1 MRTRVGIVH
10 FEGEDQVHS
19 DFVSHV
25 RAQAATYGEERSYTY
40 HREVGR
46 ELVEEVLT
54 YRQLDQDAR
63 AIASWLSTRPEA
75 HRPVMLLYVDGI
87 DFLRAFLG
95 CLYAGVVAVPAPVPH
110 DARSMA
116 RVATMFEDADVGLVL
131 TTSAIEEL
139 LTAWIGNS
147 GLTGTVTVASTDA
160 AELGDPDEWQMP
172 ELDGDTL
179 ALLQYTS
186 GSTSEPKGVMV
197 THGNLLHNAA
207 AMVEAMSAAI
217 RDGEA
222 GSVVGWLP
230 HFHDMGLIGMLLL
243 PLYAGSNLAFM
254 SPMTFLKRPVR
265 WLQLIDRYRADIT
278 VGPNFA
284 YDLLARRIPDDQL
297 TGLDLSSVRVALNGA
312 EPIRP
317 RTLEAVLD
325 RLRPYGFRADAFFPA
340 YGMAEVTLLATAG
353 AVGSPPVYLDV
364 DPAALERNEL
374 TPMAGGTRLVSS
386 GRAFG
391 VDIRVVDPDT
401 TDELPEGRVGELW
414 IRGGSV
420 TAGYWNRPEDTEEK
434 FHATTLGGDGPF
446 LRTGD
451 LGASV
456 GGEIFVTGR
465 LKDLLIVNGR
475 NLYPQDIEEAVR
487 DLHPALTGSA
497 GVVFSMDTG
506 RHERLLVIHEVKTGL
521 LDHGH
526 GENDTVTISDLA
538 RKIKL
543 SVARAFDVP
552 APSVV
557 LVDRHGVHRTTSGK
571 VQRRSMRASF
581 LENRVD
587 AVLHEEIDPAV
598 QGLRSRT
605 ATPAHA

>member
-1 MRTRVGIVH
+1 M
-10 FEGEDQVHS
+10 
-19 DFVSHV
+19 SHV
-25 RAQAATYGEERSYTY
+25 RAQVAAYGDERSYTY
-40 HREVGR
+40 HREAGR
-46 ELVEEVLT
+46 QLVEEVLT
-54 YRQLDQDAR
+54 YRRLDRDAR
-63 AIASWLSTRPEA
+63 AIAAWLSTRTEA
-75 HRPVMLLYVDGI
+75 ARPVMLLYVDGI

-110 DARSMA
+110 DARSMQ
-116 RVATMFEDADVGLVL
+116 RVATMFDDADVGLVL
-131 TTSAIEEL
+131 TTSAIDEL
-139 LTAWIGNS
+139 LTTWISDS
-147 GLTGTVTVASTDA
+147 GLADTVAVASTDA

-172 ELDGDTL
+172 ELGADTL
-179 ALLQYTS
+179 AFLQYTS

-207 AMVEAMSAAI
+207 AMVEANGA
-217 RDGEA
+217 DDTVTG
-222 GSVVGWLP
+222 VGWLP

-243 PLYAGSNLAFM
+243 PLYFGGSLAFM

-265 WLQLIDRYRADIT
+265 WLQLIDRYRAEMT
-278 VGPNFA
+278 LGPNFA

-317 RTLEAVLD
+317 RTLEAVID
-325 RLRPYGFRADAFFPA
+325 RLRPYGFRADAFLPA

-364 DPAALERNEL
+364 DTTALERNEL
-374 TPMAGGTRLVSS
+374 TPMAGGARLVSS

-401 TDELPEGRVGELW
+401 TEELPEGRVGELW

-420 TAGYWNRPEDTEEK
+420 AAGYWNRPQETAEK
-434 FHATTLGGDGPF
+434 FCATTLDGVGPY

-487 DLHPALTGSA
+487 ELHPALTGSA

-506 RHERLLVIHEVKTGL
+506 HHERLLVIHEVKTGL
-521 LDHGH
+521 LDQGD
-526 GENDTVTISDLA
+526 EETDAVTIADLA

-543 SVARAFDVP
+543 CVARTFDVP

-581 LENRVD
+581 LQDRVD

-598 QGLRSRT
+598 QELRTQSP
-605 ATPAHA
+605 APAHA

>member
-1 MRTRVGIVH
+1 M
-10 FEGEDQVHS
+10 HS

-147 GLTGTVTVASTDA
+147 GLTGTVAVASTDA

-217 RDGEA
+217 RDGDA

-456 GGEIFVTGR
+456 GREIFVTGR

-487 DLHPALTGSA
+487 ELHPALTGSA

-521 LDHGH
+521 LDQGQ
-526 GENDTVTISDLA
+526 ENDTVTITDLA

-598 QGLRSRT
+598 QGLRRT